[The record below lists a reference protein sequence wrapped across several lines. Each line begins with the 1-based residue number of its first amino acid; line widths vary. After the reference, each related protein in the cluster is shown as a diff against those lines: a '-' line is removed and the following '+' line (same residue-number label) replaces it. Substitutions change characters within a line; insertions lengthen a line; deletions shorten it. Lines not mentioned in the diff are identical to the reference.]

1 MAAIRVHA
9 LLGLL
14 ALLAASAR
22 CWDGAAGLSSRQSL
36 LDLVLAALEELERGG
51 GGTRHSSSPLAFPSS
66 EDLAGNAAEM
76 SRIPS
81 EIFFPIAI
89 DTRDPSLKEKFIKH
103 VTNKSSMYMSP
114 ECSRQFY
121 RLYHNTRDC
130 TVRSYYRRCA
140 RLLRRLTMSPLCTKK
155 RVLSTHCWMRPTP
168 CFAGLHEYLTILHH
182 AGHCEIVFGELH
194 PVTYSLATLATLAT
208 INLPGCTEACDRK
221 PPTPAVNN
229 PLPCNLRSEANKAA
243 KILHEFTQI
252 SARNGPDK
260 IIPAHVIAKANGLA
274 ILSVFKLGFLVTAR
288 GGSGIV
294 IARLPGG
301 GWSAPSAIGIAGLGG
316 GFEIG
321 VEVSDLVIILN
332 TRRSV
337 EAFTKG
343 GNVTLGGNLTVAIGP
358 LGRNAEAD
366 VALRSTSAVYT
377 YCRSRGLFAGVS
389 LEGSYLVERKDAN
402 RKFYCAELRA
412 SEILAGEVSP
422 PKAAE
427 PLYEQLENYLIEAD
441 QDMLHE
447 ATKISRKKSR
457 RDVPPPPAPPSPPR
471 PFPFHARLNPRTS
484 KPFQR
489 CAGTQTV
496 LRKIRLAPQAWSWSR
511 GADGDSQAAATA
523 VVAVR
528 PFRGQLP
535 CDLSFGLGERIDVVT
550 RTKSRDDWW
559 EGRLHGRLGIFP
571 ATYVRDC

>member
-1 MAAIRVHA
+1 M
-9 LLGLL
+9 
-14 ALLAASAR
+14 
-22 CWDGAAGLSSRQSL
+22 
-36 LDLVLAALEELERGG
+36 
-51 GGTRHSSSPLAFPSS
+51 
-66 EDLAGNAAEM
+66 
-76 SRIPS
+76 
-81 EIFFPIAI
+81 
-89 DTRDPSLKEKFIKH
+89 
-103 VTNKSSMYMSP
+103 
-114 ECSRQFY
+114 
-121 RLYHNTRDC
+121 
-130 TVRSYYRRCA
+130 
-140 RLLRRLTMSPLCTKK
+140 
-155 RVLSTHCWMRPTP
+155 
-168 CFAGLHEYLTILHH
+168 
-182 AGHCEIVFGELH
+182 
-194 PVTYSLATLATLAT
+194 
-208 INLPGCTEACDRK
+208 
-221 PPTPAVNN
+221 NN

-427 PLYEQLENYLIEAD
+427 PLYEQLENYLMEAD

-447 ATKISRKKSR
+447 ATKTSRKKSR
-457 RDVPPPPAPPSPPR
+457 RDVPPKPRKTESVRSQASRPAAWQSVRQKPS
-471 PFPFHARLNPRTS
+471 
-484 KPFQR
+484 
-489 CAGTQTV
+489 G
-496 LRKIRLAPQAWSWSR
+496 SWSR
-511 GADGDSQAAATA
+511 GADGDSQAAVA